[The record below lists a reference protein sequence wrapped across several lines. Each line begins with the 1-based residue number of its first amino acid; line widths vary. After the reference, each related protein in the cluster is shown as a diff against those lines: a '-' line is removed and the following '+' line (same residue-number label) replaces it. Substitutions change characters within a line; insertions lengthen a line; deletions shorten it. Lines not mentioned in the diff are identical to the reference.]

1 MRRLVLVVA
10 AAVLLLRPAYTQ
22 AAELLVFAAASLT
35 DALRELATSWE
46 KAGHQRIA
54 FSFGASNDLAR
65 QIQAGAPADVFFS
78 ADAGRVS
85 ELLKAGLIK
94 AGEAHNVLSNTLVVV
109 VPAGVVPSIKA
120 PIDLKTVRHLA
131 LANPEAVPA
140 GSYAKSWLESQR
152 LWDAVAPKVVPALD
166 VRAALAAVEG
176 EQADAGIVYSTD
188 AALSKKVRVA
198 MRVPREQGPPIAYA
212 LAPIASSKNADEAH
226 ALVTFLTSTDTKP
239 VYERF
244 GFIVTSGE

>member
-10 AAVLLLRPAYTQ
+10 AAMLLLRPAYTQ

-78 ADAGRVS
+78 ADAGRVT
-85 ELLKAGLIK
+85 ELLKAGLVK
-94 AGEAHNVLSNTLVVV
+94 AGTAHNVLSNTLVVV
-109 VPAGVVPSIKA
+109 VPEGVP
-120 PIDLKTVRHLA
+120 PTVRDPAGLRTVRRLA

-140 GSYAKSWLESQR
+140 G
-152 LWDAVAPKVVPALD
+152 
-166 VRAALAAVEG
+166 
-176 EQADAGIVYSTD
+176 I
-188 AALSKKVRVA
+188 
-198 MRVPREQGPPIAYA
+198 
-212 LAPIASSKNADEAH
+212 
-226 ALVTFLTSTDTKP
+226 
-239 VYERF
+239 
-244 GFIVTSGE
+244 

>member
-1 MRRLVLVVA
+1 MRRALAVAALLLVLG
-10 AAVLLLRPAYTQ
+10 PACAQ
-22 AAELLVFAAASLT
+22 GAELLVFAAASLT
-35 DALRELATSWE
+35 DALRELAVGWE

-65 QIQAGAPADVFFS
+65 QIQAGAPSDVFFS

-85 ELLKAGLIK
+85 ELLKAGLVK
-94 AGEAHNVLSNTLVVV
+94 AGTAHNVLSNTLVVV
-109 VPAGVVPSIKA
+109 VPAGGVPTIKA
-120 PIDLKTVRHLA
+120 PIDLKTVRRLA

-140 GSYAKSWLESQR
+140 GMYAKSWLESQR
-152 LWDAVAPKVVPALD
+152 LWEALDPKVVPALD
-166 VRAALAAVEG
+166 VRAALAAVEA
-176 EQADAGIVYSTD
+176 EQADAGIVYATD

-198 MRVPREQGPPIAYA
+198 LPIPREQGPPIAYA
-212 LAPIASSKNADEAH
+212 LAPIASSKNADEAR
-226 ALVTFLTSTDTKP
+226 ALVTFLTSADAKP